1 MKLKSPSVYHHIR
14 IQTHPTVL
22 SQMSSVILHNMRLY
36 CAYISSSH
44 TETHRHRCQPTH
56 TGTAVSQ
63 HTHNTHQ
70 NTHTPRKK
78 HTHQNMHTKT
88 HTHKRRLHFHYQ
100 NLLKLSKGSA
110 YIQLYKTKTCHLHS
124 PMCAILFGYFICFGA
139 NEDHKAKN
147 KILWQLADLKLCLQ
161 RQRSPLIKAQ
171 ISRWQLERD
180 PAFTRAQLASGL
192 KLRQCHICH
201 QNLRC

>member
-78 HTHQNMHTKT
+78 HTHTKTCTPKHTHTKG
-88 HTHKRRLHFHYQ
+88 HFHYQ

-139 NEDHKAKN
+139 NQDHKAKN
-147 KILWQLADLKLCLQ
+147 TLA
-161 RQRSPLIKAQ
+161 
-171 ISRWQLERD
+171 ISRLKTVFTKIEKPSHQGPDIQMAVGER
-180 PAFTRAQLASGL
+180 PSFYKSIACVWS
-192 KLRQCHICH
+192 
-201 QNLRC
+201 